1 MRSISSVRVTASI
14 GTLTSSFTIAR
25 SRSCSCRTLTSLA
38 CVNNRWQKVSVN
50 AALHLPRHQR
60 RETQK
65 SFLVHVS
72 LLGDF
77 YLGGIR
83 QQHPH
88 RNFQTPPCWI
98 DDRDRAIF
106 PFRSPQNPKGTT
118 VKRVKA
124 VEDLDVRG
132 FCAQGTVGAGASIRI
147 SISSF
152 PRAASRSITPAGST
166 RGTTTSCPSRF
177 CARSFAASSSQL
189 SARPSRMASFASPKS

>member
-132 FCAQGTVGAGASIRI
+132 FCAQGTVGAGAFIPMSIVSWR
-147 SISSF
+147 
-152 PRAASRSITPAGST
+152 PAASRPITPVGCILQ
-166 RGTTTSCPSRF
+166 RTTSCPRRSS
-177 CARSFAASSSQL
+177 ARSFVASSWPPCGKRSETV
-189 SARPSRMASFASPKS
+189 SCTSPKN